1 MTIPVDQWGAWPGT
15 PTLGGHRRGGRPVRL
30 GLGPVSTRSP
40 IAGLVRLGTV
50 PDSAASVYLGSP
62 KPHDALSVSPDS
74 ALRTP
79 LRPGRA
85 PHDPVRDARASHRT
99 AGCGHRLGELR
110 RPVRGREAQVA
121 RGSHIQT
128 NRARRESSRHLRPF
142 TGGPSRSPRQARRQ
156 HNLVTPG
163 RSGRRGGVFLRNGI
177 APGPPGGRLRSPAGA
192 PSVNI
197 KLFTRRLASLRSVSW
212 SRNLDRARW
221 RVTQEGAKRAW
232 AWFWTLR
239 IRMTFLPSA
248 ASGLPPRA
256 VPSAPARP
264 GPRLR
269 QHQCSRC

>member
-15 PTLGGHRRGGRPVRL
+15 PTLGGHRRGGRPVVGPVRL

-40 IAGLVRLGTV
+40 IAGLVRLGTA
-50 PDSAASVYLGSP
+50 PDSAVSAYLGSP
-62 KPHDALSVSPDS
+62 KPHDVLSVSPDS
-74 ALRTP
+74 ALRTS
-79 LRPGRA
+79 LRPGQGGQCRA

-110 RPVRGREAQVA
+110 RPVREREAQVA

-128 NRARRESSRHLRPF
+128 NRARRESSRHPSLRPF

-197 KLFTRRLASLRSVSW
+197 
-212 SRNLDRARW
+212 
-221 RVTQEGAKRAW
+221 
-232 AWFWTLR
+232 
-239 IRMTFLPSA
+239 
-248 ASGLPPRA
+248 
-256 VPSAPARP
+256 
-264 GPRLR
+264 
-269 QHQCSRC
+269 